1 MMELSISFRKPVTRH
16 ARLHPSSVS
25 LGILTLWPDV
35 SFCYFLLTQTNR
47 QQRNK
52 RAKHLCGDPPQDSQA
67 VGALPFPPICDPPQ
81 SDCGI
86 LEKRLLLYHSSSSES
101 RLEPS

>member
-1 MMELSISFRKPVTRH
+1 MMELSISFQKTATRH
-16 ARLHPSSVS
+16 ARLHPSSVP

-35 SFCYFLLTQTNR
+35 SFCYFSLTQTNK
-47 QQRNK
+47 QRNK
-52 RAKHLCGDPPQDSQA
+52 PAKHLCGDPPQDSQA
-67 VGALPFPPICDPPQ
+67 DGALPFPPICDPPQ

-86 LEKRLLLYHSSSSES
+86 LEKGLSLYHSSSSEP